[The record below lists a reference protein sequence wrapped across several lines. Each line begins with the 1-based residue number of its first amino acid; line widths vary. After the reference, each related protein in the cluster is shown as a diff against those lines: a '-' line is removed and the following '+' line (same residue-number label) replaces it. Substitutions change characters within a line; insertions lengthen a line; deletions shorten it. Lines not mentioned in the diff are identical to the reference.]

1 MINEIKVEI
10 KSEFLPKL
18 SDNSESL
25 FFFTYNVIISNNSL
39 KDVQLI
45 SRHWNIEDSLGR
57 KKIVDGEG
65 VIGEKPIIKP
75 GESFEYNSFCPL
87 NSDFGFMNG
96 FYTMRDENGNLFKAD
111 IPTCGLISSN
121 IKN

>member
-1 MINEIKVEI
+1 MINKIKVEI